1 MHAETS
7 VKSGALEANKYGEAE
22 RGGADWRVSER
33 RRRVRTLVRPTGDL
47 DYHNRR
53 MIYF

>member
-1 MHAETS
+1 MA
-7 VKSGALEANKYGEAE
+7 KLSGAY
-22 RGGADWRVSER
+22 WRVSER
-33 RRRVRTLVRPTGDL
+33 RGRVRTSVRPTGDL